1 MNKQYLEMNPVLF
14 WGRSLEHVVNQ
25 LLDYRNRN
33 LLVVVKFN
41 GTKLYSDTVEMN
53 EAYMKITGM
62 TKDEFDK
69 QKAET
74 LHKGLGYPSFRR
86 L

>member
-1 MNKQYLEMNPVLF
+1 MNPVLF
-14 WGRSLEHVVNQ
+14 WGRSLEYVVNQ
-25 LLDYRNRN
+25 LLEYRKRK
-33 LLVVVKFN
+33 LLVVVNFN
-41 GTKLYSDTVEMN
+41 GMRMYSDTVEMN

-69 QKAET
+69 QKAEK
-74 LHKGLGYPSFRR
+74 LNEDLGYPSFRR